1 VLGTFGVTGG
11 ATLSPEWLA
20 LVGALTLYAGA
31 YGAEIVRAD
40 LQAVPRGQWEA
51 AHALGLT
58 RAQALRRVI
67 VPQALR
73 VIVPPFA
80 SLVMNTIKNSSLAV
94 AIGYPD
100 LVSVA
105 TTSLNQNGQAI
116 ECIAI
121 IASVYLLLNLL
132 IALGM
137 GAVNA
142 AVQLKER

>member
-1 VLGTFGVTGG
+1 
-11 ATLSPEWLA
+11 
-20 LVGALTLYAGA
+20 
-31 YGAEIVRAD
+31 
-40 LQAVPRGQWEA
+40 VPRGQWEA

-80 SLVMNTIKNSSLAV
+80 SLVMNTVKNSSLAV

-121 IASVYLLLNLL
+121 IASVYLLLNLV
-132 IALGM
+132 IALAM

-142 AVQLKER
+142 AVQVKER

>member
-1 VLGTFGVTGG
+1 
-11 ATLSPEWLA
+11 
-20 LVGALTLYAGA
+20 
-31 YGAEIVRAD
+31 
-40 LQAVPRGQWEA
+40 
-51 AHALGLT
+51 
-58 RAQALRRVI
+58 
-67 VPQALR
+67 
-73 VIVPPFA
+73 
-80 SLVMNTIKNSSLAV
+80 MNTVKNSSLAV

-132 IALGM
+132 IALAM

-142 AVQLKER
+142 VVQLKER